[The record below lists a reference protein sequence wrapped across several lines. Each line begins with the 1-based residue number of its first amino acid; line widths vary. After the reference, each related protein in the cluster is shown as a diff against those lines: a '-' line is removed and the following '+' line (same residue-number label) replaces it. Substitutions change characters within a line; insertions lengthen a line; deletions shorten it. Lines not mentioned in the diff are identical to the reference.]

1 LDVGGDCRSSTR
13 SPVFSVTSSG
23 HRFRN
28 LFCHNPNDHFLV
40 APRIAP
46 LYELWLLEEMKNLV
60 EPILEDDHQSL
71 NNLFV
76 ELDGELAKTNVAR
89 SFELLD
95 LFWARLAM
103 HIRAENLH
111 LFPALAHTSDEKLNG
126 KDNLPTVDGAQ
137 EVIERLRRDHD
148 FFMKELANL
157 VKQMRQIANQNVSS
171 EDVDALRQRLSVLRD
186 RLVDHNRLE
195 EEHVYIWPSLLFDHQ
210 ALVELA
216 EHIKHELN
224 NLPPRFL

>member
-1 LDVGGDCRSSTR
+1 M
-13 SPVFSVTSSG
+13 
-23 HRFRN
+23 
-28 LFCHNPNDHFLV
+28 

-46 LYELWLLEEMKNLV
+46 VYELWLLEEMKNLV

-76 ELDGELAKTNVAR
+76 ELDAELAKTHVAR

-111 LFPALAHTSDEKLNG
+111 LFPALAQTSAEELTG
-126 KDNLPTVDGAQ
+126 KDNMPTVEGVQ
-137 EVIERLRRDHD
+137 EVLGRLRKDHD

-157 VKQMRQIANQNVSS
+157 IKQMRQIANQNVSI
-171 EDVDALRQRLSVLRD
+171 EDVEALRQRLSVLRD
-186 RLVDHNRLE
+186 RLAEHNRLE
-195 EEHVYIWPSLLFDHQ
+195 EEHVYIWPSLLFDQQ